1 MRPAWLDGAADGTTH
16 RVREDAAVAGFK
28 PRPSGYEE
36 RAHGDHNPSWLI
48 SQSVLGWSHNLS
60 APDATLANV
69 SSGLLTR
76 HVRPHLLEALAE
88 SRAVALLGA
97 RQVGKSTLVADLAAS
112 DYPARFIN
120 LDDEATANAARADP
134 TGLVAEISGRAVI
147 DEIQRAPGLLL
158 AIKQRLDSDRSRG
171 QFLLTGSANILTL
184 PAVADALPGRVEYLN
199 LWPLSQGELRD
210 HRETFIDAL
219 FDGRFPRVTG
229 APIGRGA
236 MAATLATG
244 GYPELQGRSARGRS
258 RFFASYVAS
267 IIGRDLDDVANV
279 RNIENVERLLFMIAA
294 RSGGLTSFHGMAI
307 DLGLDTNTIRA
318 HTKILEDLFLVRQLR
333 PWHVNLGSRQVKS
346 SKLHIVDTGLLAYL
360 IGANERRIADDG
372 AVAGTILETF
382 VAMEL
387 LRQADWAQEP
397 VHLFHYRDKQQRE
410 VDVVLE
416 RHDGAIAGIEVK
428 ASATPAASDFAGLR
442 HLRDKLGARFQA
454 GVVLH
459 AGADTLPFGDR
470 LAAVPVSGL
479 WR

>member
-1 MRPAWLDGAADGTTH
+1 MLMRM
-16 RVREDAAVAGFK
+16 
-28 PRPSGYEE
+28 
-36 RAHGDHNPSWLI
+36 
-48 SQSVLGWSHNLS
+48 
-60 APDATLANV
+60 
-69 SSGLLTR
+69 SSDLLTR
-76 HVRPHLLEALAE
+76 HIRPPLLEALAE

-134 TGLVAEISGRAVI
+134 TGLIAGISVPTVI

-184 PAVADALPGRVEYLN
+184 PTVADALPGRVEYLN

-219 FDGRFPRVTG
+219 FDGRFPPVSG

-236 MAATLATG
+236 VAAMLATG
-244 GYPELQGRSARGRS
+244 GYPELQGRRPRGRS

-279 RNIENVERLLFMIAA
+279 RNIENVERLLFLIAA
-294 RSGGLTSFHGMAI
+294 RSGGLTSFHGMAT
-307 DLGLDTNTIRA
+307 DLGLDTNTVRA

-346 SKLHIVDTGLLAYL
+346 SKLHVVDTGLLAYL
-360 IGANERRIADDG
+360 IGANERRITDDG
-372 AVAGTILETF
+372 GVAGTLLESF

-387 LRQADWAQEP
+387 VRQADWAQEP
-397 VHLFHYRDKQQRE
+397 VQLFHYRDKQQRE
-410 VDVVLE
+410 VDVILE
-416 RHDGAIAGIEVK
+416 RHGGEIVGVEVK
-428 ASATPAASDFAGLR
+428 ASATPASGDFAGLR
-442 HLRDKLGARFQA
+442 YLRDKLGARFNA

-459 AGADTLPFGDR
+459 TGADTLPFGDR
-470 LAAVPVSGL
+470 LAAVPISGL